1 MVTAPGN
8 QSAVI
13 EYISYSAKSAN
24 TFTIAN
30 RAVFGGQS
38 TAQQFTYSATAPI
51 GVTLSAPQNAVTVS
65 HWGSSVI
72 MDGKYDDD
80 KSLVFNIG
88 QNNPL
93 QNLPNN
99 NRYAIISLRIAPSVD
114 NGFVGQLG
122 QREIVNRMQLVM
134 RQMDALTTTPYR
146 IDVILNGTP
155 SQGFWVPVGGSSLAQ
170 YSLHA
175 NATTIVGGENMFS
188 FFTQTSGQTQQD
200 MVIARD
206 LGTSILGGGTS
217 YLANT
222 LLNKYPDGPDTVTI
236 CATALAPIGNIN
248 ARISWTEAQA

>member
-1 MVTAPGN
+1 MVTASGN

-51 GVTLSAPQNAVTVS
+51 QVSLTAPQNAVTIS

-88 QNNPL
+88 QNSPFV
-93 QNLPNN
+93 NLPPNQ
-99 NRYAIISLRIAPSVD
+99 RFAMISLRVAPSVD
-114 NGFVGQLG
+114 NGYTGQLG
-122 QREIVNRMQLVM
+122 AREIVNRMQLVL
-134 RQMDALTTTPYR
+134 RQMDALTTAPYR
-146 IDVILNGTP
+146 VDVILNGTP
-155 SQGFWVPVGGSSLAQ
+155 ASGFWSSVGGSSLAQ

-175 NATTIVGGENMFS
+175 NATPIVGGENIFS
-188 FFTQTSGQTQQD
+188 FFTQSAGQTQQE
-200 MVIARD
+200 MALVRD
-206 LGTSILGGGTS
+206 LGTNILGGGVS
-217 YLANT
+217 NLANT
-222 LLNKYPDGPDTVTI
+222 LLGKYPDGPDIITI
-236 CATALAPIGNIN
+236 CATPLSNTGNIN
-248 ARISWTEAQA
+248 SRISWTEAQA